1 MRIAE
6 ISFGEGKGRLGLTIC
21 PGKKDPARGWN
32 RDLAEDLAVV
42 RQWGAKAVV
51 TLIEDHEFALLAVPD
66 LGERVA
72 AMGMDWHHLPIRD
85 VDVPDE
91 RFEDAWPVS
100 GLAVQNCIDAG
111 ECVLIHCRG
120 GIGRTGLV
128 AARLLI
134 ERGCRPRDAINRV
147 RAVRPGA
154 IETSAQEAYVM
165 NTEFPMH
172 GGCGRSSDG

>member
-21 PGKKDPARGWN
+21 PGKKDPVRGWN
-32 RDLAEDLAVV
+32 RDLIEDLSVV
-42 RQWGAKAVV
+42 QRWGAKAIV

-66 LGERVA
+66 LGKRVV

-85 VDVPDE
+85 VDVPDG
-91 RFEDAWPVS
+91 RFEGAWPVS
-100 GLAVQNCIDAG
+100 GLAIQNCIDAG
-111 ECVLIHCRG
+111 ESVLIHCRG

-134 ERGCRPRDAINRV
+134 ERGGRPRDAINRV

-154 IETSAQEAYVM
+154 IETLAQEAYVM
-165 NTEFPMH
+165 NTVFPMP
-172 GGCGRSSDG
+172 GELGSSNDE